1 MRVSENGH
9 EEAVVVV
16 MKIFNRA
23 LNSLLVA
30 CVLAAGAS
38 ALGVPVPQRDDKKA
52 PPPKE
57 QKVVPKEDKRPREER
72 REERRDPPRNDN
84 RKKGDG

>member
-1 MRVSENGH
+1 M
-9 EEAVVVV
+9 VV
-16 MKIFNRA
+16 MKIFSRA

-38 ALGVPVPQRDDKKA
+38 ALGVPVPQRDDKKG

-57 QKVVPKEDKRPREER
+57 EKVVPKEDKRPREDR
-72 REERRDPPRNDN
+72 REERREPPRQDG
-84 RKKGDG
+84 RGKKGDN